1 MWIND
6 GNFIGIGN
14 ERDPIIGQ
22 QEETRDL
29 PYPRIQSEDSC
40 AALKDS
46 TCFEEAYFFTPS
58 LSAIELTR
66 KVVLARRRSI
76 ASADYAARLRPEPND
91 QVASR
96 GQYRNAVASGEPR
109 VISCCT
115 LPKAHPT
122 LTAFRY

>member
-22 QEETRDL
+22 QEESRDL

-40 AALKDS
+40 RGLERFDMLRGGVLFHA
-46 TCFEEAYFFTPS
+46 EPER
-58 LSAIELTR
+58 IELAR
-66 KVVLARRRSI
+66 KVLLARRRSI
-76 ASADYAARLRPEPND
+76 ASADYTARLRPEPND

-115 LPKAHPT
+115 LPKAHPM